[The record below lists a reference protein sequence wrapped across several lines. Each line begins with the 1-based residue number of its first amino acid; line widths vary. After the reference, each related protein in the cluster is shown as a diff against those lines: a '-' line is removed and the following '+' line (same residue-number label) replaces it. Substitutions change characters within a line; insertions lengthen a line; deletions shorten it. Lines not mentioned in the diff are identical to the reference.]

1 MSAILKE
8 PALDFRPMQKED
20 LSEIIEIERQSY
32 PHPWT
37 QIIFGDC
44 LHAGYSGWVCGRNG
58 MIEAYGIISVAADE
72 AHLLNICVRKES
84 RQQGIGRKMLRHLVA
99 IARRHNTEVIFLEV
113 RPSNAAARALY
124 EDEGFNEL
132 GSRRDYYPA
141 GDGREDALILARTL

>member
-8 PALDFRPMQKED
+8 PALDFRPMQRED
-20 LSEIIEIERQSY
+20 LSEIIGIERQSY

-37 QIIFGDC
+37 QTIFGDC

-58 MIEAYGIISVAADE
+58 MIEAYGIISVAVGE
-72 AHLLNICVRKES
+72 AHLLNLCVREES
-84 RQQGIGRKMLRHLVA
+84 RQQGMGRKMLRHLVA

-132 GSRRDYYPA
+132 GNRRDYYPA
-141 GDGREDALILARTL
+141 GAGREDALILARTL

>member
-8 PALDFRPMQKED
+8 PALNFRPMQDRD
-20 LSEIIEIERQSY
+20 LTEIIEIERQSY

-44 LHAGYSGWVCGRNG
+44 LHAGYSSWVCGRNG
-58 MIEAYGIISVAADE
+58 VIEAYGILSAVAGE

-84 RQQGIGRKMLRHLVA
+84 RQQGLGRKMLRHLVA
-99 IARRHNTEVIFLEV
+99 IARRHDTEMIFLEV
-113 RPSNAAARALY
+113 RPSNVAARALY

-132 GSRRDYYPA
+132 GKRRDYYPA
-141 GDGREDALILARTL
+141 GKGREDALILARTL

>member
-8 PALDFRPMQKED
+8 PALDFRPMQRED
-20 LSEIIEIERQSY
+20 LSEIIGIERQSY

-37 QIIFGDC
+37 QTIFGDC

-58 MIEAYGIISVAADE
+58 MIEAYGIISVAVGE
-72 AHLLNICVRKES
+72 AHLLNLCVREES

-132 GSRRDYYPA
+132 GNRRDYYPA
-141 GDGREDALILARTL
+141 GAGREDALILARTL

>member
-8 PALDFRPMQKED
+8 PALDFRPMQEGD
-20 LSEIIEIERQSY
+20 LPEIIEIERQSY

-44 LHAGYSGWVCGRNG
+44 LHAGYSGWVCGRSG
-58 MIEAYGIISVAADE
+58 MIDAYGILTAAAGE

-99 IARRHNTEVIFLEV
+99 IARRHDTDIIFLEV
-113 RPSNAAARALY
+113 RPSNVAARALY

-132 GSRRDYYPA
+132 GNRRDYYPA

>member
-44 LHAGYSGWVCGRNG
+44 LHAGYSGWVCGRSG

-113 RPSNAAARALY
+113 RPSNATARALY

-132 GSRRDYYPA
+132 GNRRDYYPA

>member
-20 LSEIIEIERQSY
+20 LSEIVEIERQSY

-44 LHAGYSGWVCGRNG
+44 LLAGYSSWICGRNG

-132 GSRRDYYPA
+132 GNRRDYYPA

>member
-20 LSEIIEIERQSY
+20 LSEIVEIERQSY

-44 LHAGYSGWVCGRNG
+44 LLAGYSSWICGRNG

-124 EDEGFNEL
+124 EDDGFNEL
-132 GSRRDYYPA
+132 GNRRDYYPA

>member
-8 PALDFRPMQKED
+8 LALDFRPMQEAD
-20 LSEIIEIERQSY
+20 LPEIIEIERQSY

-44 LHAGYSGWVCGRNG
+44 LHAGYSSWVCGRSD
-58 MIEAYGIISVAADE
+58 MIEAYGILSAAAGE

-99 IARRHNTEVIFLEV
+99 IARRHDTEIVFLEV
-113 RPSNAAARALY
+113 RPSNVAARTLY

-132 GSRRDYYPA
+132 GNRRDYYPA

>member
-8 PALDFRPMQKED
+8 PAFEFRPMQEVD
-20 LSEIIEIERQSY
+20 LPEIVEIERQSY

-44 LHAGYSGWVCGRNG
+44 LHAGYSGWVCGRSG
-58 MIEAYGIISVAADE
+58 MIEAYGILSAAAGE

-84 RQQGIGRKMLRHLVA
+84 RQQGLGRKMLRHLVA
-99 IARRHNTEVIFLEV
+99 IARRHDTEMIFLEV
-113 RPSNAAARALY
+113 RPSNVAARALY

-132 GSRRDYYPA
+132 GNRRDYYPA